1 LATIEVSGGA
11 IVVSLAGGTAAVSL
25 GITMEVSCAGGIM
38 VVSLL
43 GIIVVSRRVVS
54 GVGAAM
60 TLAFAEVSAALSTAA
75 VFSGEGLP
83 AQAATAAAA
92 KRLRVKR
99 AYGLGIVHLGGR
111 RRTPQPART
120 GPDKRQRCR
129 KWRDFAVIIVTGR
142 MVEGSRGREVEGR
155 GLRVEG

>member
-60 TLAFAEVSAALSTAA
+60 TLAFAVVSAVLSTAA
-75 VFSGEGLP
+75 ASSGEGLP

-92 KRLRVKR
+92 RRLKVKR
-99 AYGLGIVHLGGR
+99 AYGLGIVHLGG
-111 RRTPQPART
+111 QKKFVGPAR
-120 GPDKRQRCR
+120 
-129 KWRDFAVIIVTGR
+129 AGR
-142 MVEGSRGREVEGR
+142 TDVKGAGSGMTSR
-155 GLRVEG
+155 